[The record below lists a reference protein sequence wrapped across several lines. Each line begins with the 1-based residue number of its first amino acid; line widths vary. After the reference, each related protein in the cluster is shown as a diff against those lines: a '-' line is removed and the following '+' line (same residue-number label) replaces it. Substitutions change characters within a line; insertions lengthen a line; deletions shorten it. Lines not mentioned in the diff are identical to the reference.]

1 MSREQLVEMAKINMA
16 HGDAGTIPQTDD
28 VLKVPVENYFDTER
42 WQQEMSKIFK
52 RIPLMLAMTSELK
65 EPGDYKAMDA
75 GGVPVLISRTEGGE
89 VKAFVNMCAHRGGL
103 AHGLEHGR
111 VGVPEQQRA
120 VPHEE
125 VDVLVTV
132 DVPLPAAL
140 AVRHVHRDRREE
152 PQVVAGAASEH
163 LRRGP
168 CNLSQSALLFC
179 CRP

>member
-89 VKAFVNMCAHRGGL
+89 VKAFVNMCAHRG
-103 AHGLEHGR
+103 AQVHIHGR
-111 VGVPEQQRA
+111 WGM
-120 VPHEE
+120 
-125 VDVLVTV
+125 
-132 DVPLPAAL
+132 
-140 AVRHVHRDRREE
+140 
-152 PQVVAGAASEH
+152 
-163 LRRGP
+163 
-168 CNLSQSALLFC
+168 
-179 CRP
+179 

>member
-1 MSREQLVEMAKINMA
+1 VEAVDEVVVPA
-16 HGDAGTIPQTDD
+16 
-28 VLKVPVENYFDTER
+28 VEVPVEAQHAR
-42 WQQEMSKIFK
+42 
-52 RIPLMLAMTSELK
+52 A
-65 EPGDYKAMDA
+65 A
-75 GGVPVLISRTEGGE
+75 GGRAADAQGE
-89 VKAFVNMCAHRGGL
+89 VGCLGPGVREAHALGAGHHRLDGLGPAHGQRRVLAEVCAHRGGL